1 MMIVLLSV
9 NQRKGEEDS
18 DSDSFIFSHLNFK
31 IIQRN
36 IDRHVNATKSYLYFC
51 CFAGEAILCF
61 KPYFQIVGS
70 SKEKK
75 N

>member
-1 MMIVLLSV
+1 MMQVCFDFLRPFLDDAIV
-9 NQRKGEEDS
+9 D
-18 DSDSFIFSHLNFK
+18 IK
-31 IIQRN
+31 IIF
-36 IDRHVNATKSYLYFC
+36 RHVKATKSYLHFC

-75 N
+75 SLIELKFYCFFMI

>member
-1 MMIVLLSV
+1 MKCERERRR
-9 NQRKGEEDS
+9 RKSPPEAQEEAQEIPRS
-18 DSDSFIFSHLNFK
+18 GKEGAKHRPI
-31 IIQRN
+31 
-36 IDRHVNATKSYLYFC
+36 RHVNATKSYLYFC

-75 N
+75 S